1 MREKVEELLN
11 KRFKELSSDLENFP
25 LPSDDHVEL
34 RRFSYKL
41 GQHDLL
47 IELLS
52 TLGLKNPNLKELNN
66 G

>member
-1 MREKVEELLN
+1 MEELLN
-11 KRFKELSSDLENFP
+11 KRFKELSSDLEDFP
-25 LPSDDHVEL
+25 FPSDDHVEL

-47 IELLS
+47 VELFA
-52 TLGLKNPNLKELNN
+52 TLGLKNPNLKEPNN